1 MVYALHLKKLKSGVN
16 NWNNWKKNNAS
27 IEINLCGVYLKKA
40 NLREADLSGANLKE
54 ANLSGAYLSKADLS
68 GANLKEANLSGA
80 YLSKANL
87 SGANLSG
94 ANLSGA
100 DLKEANFNRSNLSGA
115 NLSGANLSGTDL
127 KNVNLDGAN
136 FNDTVIPDQLFWIK
150 YGLDIFNI
158 YYQKAIFL
166 SGNQLKE
173 LPKEIGELKNLTSIN
188 LSRNQ
193 LKELPKEIGGFK
205 NLTSIDF
212 SGNQLKELPKEIGE
226 FKNLTSI
233 DFSGNQLKELPKEI
247 GELKNLTSINLS
259 GDQLK
264 ELPKEIGELK
274 NLTSINLSGNQLKE
288 LPKEIGELKNLT
300 SINLSRNQLKEL
312 PKEIGKLKNLTSIN
326 LSRNQLKELPKEIGE
341 LKNLT
346 SIDLSGNQLKELP
359 KEIGKLKNLTSIDL
373 SYNFLKFPP
382 PEIIKQ
388 GNSATIEYLKKS
400 FNKGKRLYEAK
411 LIIVGQG
418 GVGKT
423 CLRKRLIENK
433 YNEEEDTTEGIDIQE
448 WNVID
453 DNTNNKKMIK
463 LNVWDFGGQEIYHA
477 THQFFLTQRS
487 LYILVWDSR
496 QEEEYGRIDYWLN
509 TIETFASDSPIFLI
523 MNKADIRNKD
533 LNIKDLKKRHP
544 QIISGKVSA
553 KKNIGIINL
562 KKIIVKKA
570 LKLPLMGTFWPLSWI
585 KVRKLIEET
594 NLNYAS
600 YKNYLDVCK
609 KVEIE
614 EKEASILSRYLHD
627 LGIVLHFHEDTLLKD
642 IMIFKPEWGTD
653 AVYKVL
659 DAPQVQK
666 QNGILYDEDLSEI
679 WSDKSL
685 YPPDKY
691 AIILRLMAN
700 FELAFPFSNKQ
711 QHVVAELLP
720 IKEFEYD
727 WRPKK
732 CLQFEYHY
740 EFLPTGI
747 ITRLIVRMYEYLMKQ
762 KDTYLCW
769 REGAYFEYEGSQ
781 ALIKMNFYT
790 RIATIQIDGRK
801 TREFL
806 AIIRY
811 HFDVIH
817 KTIKKIKVKEKIP
830 CICKID
836 CSYRF
841 DYRVLLRREWK
852 GFIDEYCG
860 ETDKKIKISS
870 LLNGIENYKNRTKN
884 RKGNMKKSK
893 KTVINI
899 NNTQG
904 DITIGTDQSKINQY
918 NNSNKEFIEVLDQL
932 KDELSKLTI
941 DQTNREAID
950 IQLKTLEDNAKSDKN
965 NPVLMKSTLE
975 SIKTITQGA
984 LGSAMGSG
992 LVETFKRVGMLIV

>member
-1 MVYALHLKKLKSGVN
+1 MSRILNIKHRLIQQLE
-16 NWNNWKKNNAS
+16 NWNKWRKDNPDVMIDLRGANLSRANLSGADLS
-27 IEINLCGVYLKKA
+27 GADLSGADLSGADFCGTYFGIEILSRANLSGANLSRANLGGANLGEANLSGANLIRANLGGANLGEANLSGANLGGANLRRADLSGADLSRADLRRVGLRGADLRGANLREANLSGA
-40 NLREADLSGANLKE
+40 NLREADLSGANL
-54 ANLSGAYLSKADLS
+54 
-68 GANLKEANLSGA
+68 
-80 YLSKANL
+80 
-87 SGANLSG
+87 
-94 ANLSGA
+94 SGA
-100 DLKEANFNRSNLSGA
+100 DLNGA
-115 NLSGANLSGTDL
+115 NIHRT
-127 KNVNLDGAN
+127 N
-136 FNDTVIPDQLFWIK
+136 FIN
-150 YGLDIFNI
+150 
-158 YYQKAIFL
+158 AIL
-166 SGNQLKE
+166 EGVDCK
-173 LPKEIGELKNLTSIN
+173 SIN

-193 LKELPKEIGGFK
+193 LKELPKEIG
-205 NLTSIDF
+205 N
-212 SGNQLKELPKEIGE
+212 
-226 FKNLTSI
+226 
-233 DFSGNQLKELPKEI
+233 
-247 GELKNLTSINLS
+247 
-259 GDQLK
+259 
-264 ELPKEIGELK
+264 LK

-288 LPKEIGELKNLT
+288 LPKEIGNLKNLT
-300 SINLSRNQLKEL
+300 
-312 PKEIGKLKNLTSIN
+312 TF
-326 LSRNQLKELPKEIGE
+326 
-341 LKNLT
+341 
-346 SIDLSGNQLKELP
+346 DV
-359 KEIGKLKNLTSIDL
+359 

-388 GNSATIEYLKKS
+388 GMSATIEYLKKS
-400 FNKGKRLYEAK
+400 FNKGKTLYEAK

-433 YNEEEDTTEGIDIQE
+433 YNEEENTTKGIDIQE
-448 WNVID
+448 WNII
-453 DNTNNKKMIK
+453 DNTINNKMIK

-533 LNIKDLKKRHP
+533 LNIKDLKERHP

-553 KKNIGIINL
+553 KKNIGITNL
-562 KKIIVKKA
+562 KRFITIKA
-570 LKLPLMGTFWPLSWI
+570 LNLPLMGTFWPLSWI
-585 KVRKLIEET
+585 KVRKVIEET

-600 YKNYLDVCK
+600 YKNYLEVCK
-609 KVEIE
+609 KINIE
-614 EKEASILSRYLHD
+614 ENEASILSRYLHD

-642 IMIFKPEWGTD
+642 IMIFKPEWGTN

-666 QNGILYDEDLSEI
+666 QNGILYDENLSEI

-700 FELAFPFSNKQ
+700 FELAFPVSDRQ

-727 WRPKK
+727 WHPKK

-747 ITRLIVRMYEYLMKQ
+747 ITRLIVRMYEYLIKE

-769 REGAYFEYEGSQ
+769 REGAYFEYEGSK
-781 ALIKMNFYT
+781 ALIRMNFYA
-790 RIATIQIDGRK
+790 RIAIIQIDGLK

-841 DYRVLLRREWK
+841 DYKVLLRRELK

-860 ETDKKIKISS
+860 ETDKQIKISS
-870 LLNGIENYKNRTKN
+870 LLNGIENYENRIKKM
-884 RKGNMKKSK
+884 KGNMEKSN

-904 DITIGTDQSKINQY
+904 DITIGTDQSKIKQY
-918 NNSNKEFIEVLDQL
+918 NSNKDFIEVLDQL

-941 DQTNREAID
+941 DHNNREAID
-950 IQLKTLEDNAKSDKN
+950 IQLKTLEDNAKSDKK
-965 NPVLMKSTLE
+965 NPVLIKSTLE

-984 LGSAMGSG
+984 LGSAMGTG
-992 LVETFKRVGMLIV
+992 LVETFKRVGMFIV